1 MIQLLTIFIS
11 IYMVCVQQV
20 PINKI
25 CNTKNENNEITAIFL
40 KGYHIISPWEIF
52 ICHDKSLNT
61 Y

>member
-1 MIQLLTIFIS
+1 
-11 IYMVCVQQV
+11 MVCVQQV
-20 PINKI
+20 PIDKI